1 MRLKGLKVNG
11 FKSFADKINLS
22 FSNGI
27 TAIVGP
33 NGSGKS
39 NISDAVRWVLG
50 EQSAKMLRGS
60 NMQDV
65 IFSGTQKRN
74 PMGFAEVTLILD
86 NKDRKFNID
95 FDEVEVTRKVFVS
108 GESQYLINK
117 SVCRLKDIHEVFMDT
132 GLGRDGYSMVG
143 QGKIDEILSNKSDDR
158 REIFEEAAGIS
169 KYRYR
174 KEDAERKLVRTNENL
189 DRVYDIISELEERV
203 GPLKNQSEKAK
214 QYLLLKEDLKV
225 YEVNDAIRI
234 IEGANTVIGGLDEK
248 LQIVTKQLEDAKVA
262 ADDAERAQAEYYQ
275 AARSREEASRETA
288 NKIREL
294 TESISIK
301 KGEIDIL
308 KNTVVGNSALTE
320 RIQNEVEEINR
331 KKEEYLAEIADTKT
345 KIAEKEV
352 ILAEIDEAIR
362 KLTEKSADAEGG
374 AGEQNSEIDALNNL
388 VASAIEALSELKIAL
403 SNQKITRE
411 SYLSRKESIENE
423 SVGRD
428 GEREGLEEKIHE
440 IDAEIAR
447 KKVFGDA
454 TDKERAQVENILAEQ
469 ENDVERI
476 QQEMNRLSI
485 SLNEK
490 KSRKRLLE
498 SMEQSLEGYARSVK
512 TVLKEHES
520 GELRSATIYGPV
532 SKLMK
537 SDVKY
542 NTAIEIA
549 LGGAVQNIVVGSE
562 TDAKKAIACLKSR
575 SAGRATF
582 LPLTSLKYSD
592 PKTNLDGEDGYLGMA
607 SELVSC
613 DKKFDPVVKFLL
625 GKTAVVDHIDHAI
638 AISRKYKNSIRL
650 VTLEGELFNVGGSL
664 SGGSVYKQ
672 ASLMGRENEIKTLE
686 KEIPQTEKDIVK
698 FTDSLTELR
707 GKIEQSREELRKLN
721 EVISDNTGGIL
732 ILERDR
738 AHNELL
744 INQIETARRRVE
756 EELAGLDAKVED
768 TYTMQKSIEA
778 QIQEKEAFISEKHSE
793 IAEKESDVAEAIAKK
808 QEISEQI
815 IEKSV
820 ERSGV
825 TKDIEVLK
833 EAAERLS
840 ESVASA
846 DTNLVLHESEIK
858 DITDKNEAL
867 AAEIVAKKAETE
879 QSAEQLKKL
888 DEYALVLEEEKKQF
902 DEKDRSVLEQIKSL
916 REDVYTLTDEQ
927 GRLSSRKVK
936 AETEL
941 ENTINNLWDE
951 YELTY
956 SDALPYKKDLGPEA
970 EVSKTITSLKR
981 KISALGNVNV
991 DAIEEYKA
999 VSERY
1004 EFLSGQRDDLLKAQK
1019 DLTGIILDMTKV
1031 MRTEFEEKFYEI
1043 AKYFKAT
1050 FTELFGGGTASL
1062 SLEDPEN
1069 ILESSINIDVQP
1081 PGKKLQSLML
1091 LSGGER
1097 ALSAI
1102 ALLFAILK
1110 TRPTPFCFLDE
1121 IEAALDDVN
1130 VYRFADYIR
1139 RYSDNTQFI
1148 VVTHRRGT
1156 MEAADVIYGV
1166 TMQEKGVSKLLELN
1180 INEITDAQ

>member
-1 MRLKGLKVNG
+1 MRLKGIKING
-11 FKSFADKINLS
+11 FKSFADKIALN
-22 FSNGI
+22 FSDGI

-50 EQSAKMLRGS
+50 EQSAKMLRGAK
-60 NMQDV
+60 MEDV

-108 GESQYLINK
+108 GESQYMINK
-117 SVCRLKDIHEVFMDT
+117 SLCRLKDIHEVFMDT

-143 QGKIDEILSNKSDDR
+143 QGKIEEILSTKSDDR
-158 REIFEEAAGIS
+158 RQIFEEAAGIS

-189 DRVYDIISELEERV
+189 DRVYDIITELEERV
-203 GPLKNQSEKAK
+203 GPLKSQSEKAK
-214 QYLLLKEDLKV
+214 QYLSYKETLKT

-234 IEGANTVIGGLDEK
+234 IEGANEVIGGLDEK
-248 LQIVTKQLEDAKVA
+248 LTLVTRQLEDAKTA
-262 ADDAERAQAEYYQ
+262 ADNAERAQAEYYE
-275 AARSREEASRETA
+275 AARSREEASLATA
-288 NKIREL
+288 NEIREL

-308 KNTVVGNSALTE
+308 RNTVSGNAALAE
-320 RIQNEVEEINR
+320 RIQNELKEITE
-331 KKEEYLAEIADTKT
+331 KKESYLAEIAETNT
-345 KIAEKEV
+345 KIAEKEQ
-352 ILAEIDEAIR
+352 LLSEIDEAIR
-362 KLTEKSADAEGG
+362 LLTEKSTLAEGG
-374 AGEQNSEIDALNNL
+374 AGEQNSEIEALNNE
-388 VASAIEALSELKIAL
+388 VAAAIEMLSELKIAL

-411 SYLSRKESIENE
+411 SYSARKETIETE
-423 SVGRD
+423 AVGRSD
-428 GEREGLEEKIHE
+428 EKQALLEKIRE

-447 KKVFGDA
+447 KKAFGES
-454 TDKERAQVENILAEQ
+454 TEGERAKIEKAREELAQ
-469 ENDVERI
+469 AHAQA
-476 QQEMNRLSI
+476 QQEINTLSI
-485 SLNEK
+485 GLNEK

-498 SMEQSLEGYARSVK
+498 TMEQSFEGYAKSVK
-512 TVLKEHES
+512 TVLREHES
-520 GELRSATIYGPV
+520 GALTKSTIYGPV
-532 SKLMK
+532 SKLIK
-537 SDVKY
+537 TEPEY

-549 LGGAVQNIVVGSE
+549 LGGAVQNIVVE
-562 TDAKKAIACLKSR
+562 NENDAKQAIACLKSR

-582 LPLTSLKYSD
+582 LPLSSLKFKEAD
-592 PKTNLDGEDGYLGMA
+592 EKLAGETGYIGMA
-607 SELVSC
+607 SDLVSC
-613 DKKFDPVVKFLL
+613 DKRFLPVVKFLL
-625 GKTAVVDHIDHAI
+625 AKTAVIDTIDHAI
-638 AISRKYKNSIRL
+638 AISRKYKNTVRL
-650 VTLEGELFNVGGSL
+650 VTLGGELFNVGGSL

-672 ASLMGRENEIKTLE
+672 ASLMGRENEIKQLE
-686 KEIPQTEKDIVK
+686 KEIPNAEKEIAHLTESLSDLRKKTEQTEDQ
-698 FTDSLTELR
+698 LR
-707 GKIEQSREELRKLN
+707 EIAD
-721 EVISDNTGGIL
+721 VISDNNGGIL
-732 ILERDR
+732 LLERDR

-744 INQIETARRRVE
+744 INQIETAKRRVE
-756 EELAGLDAKVED
+756 EELAGLDAK
-768 TYTMQKSIEA
+768 IEETVTRQEEIET
-778 QIQEKEAFISEKHSE
+778 QIREKEGFIAVKHEE
-793 IAEKESDVAEAIAKK
+793 IAQKESGVAEAIARK

-815 IEKSV
+815 IAKSV

-825 TKDIEVLK
+825 TKDIEVLRDAIARLN
-833 EAAERLS
+833 ESVSANDANAALHLS
-840 ESVASA
+840 EINDIAEKNQSL
-846 DTNLVLHESEIK
+846 TEEIEQKKIESE
-858 DITDKNEAL
+858 NGAEAL
-867 AAEIVAKKAETE
+867 
-879 QSAEQLKKL
+879 LKL
-888 DEYALVLEEEKKQF
+888 DELAATLSEEKKQF
-902 DEKDRSVLEQIKSL
+902 DEKDRAVLEEIKSL

-927 GRLSSRKVK
+927 GRLASKKVK

-956 SDALPYKKDLGPEA
+956 SDALPYKKDLGTTA
-970 EVSKTITSLKR
+970 EVSKEISSLKR

-1004 EFLSGQRDDLLKAQK
+1004 EFLSGQRDDLIKAQK
-1019 DLTGIILDMTKV
+1019 DLTGIITDMTKV
-1031 MRTEFEEKFYEI
+1031 MRSEFEVKFYEI

-1062 SLEDPEN
+1062 SLEDPDN
-1069 ILESSINIDVQP
+1069 ILESGINIDVQP
-1081 PGKKLQSLML
+1081 PGKKLQSLLL

-1130 VYRFADYIR
+1130 VYRFADYIK
-1139 RYSDNTQFI
+1139 RYSDKTQFI

-1156 MEAADVIYGV
+1156 MESADVIYGV

-1180 INEITDAQ
+1180 INEIAEQ

>member
-1 MRLKGLKVNG
+1 MRLKGIKING
-11 FKSFADKINLS
+11 FKSFADKISLN
-22 FSNGI
+22 FSGGI

-50 EQSAKMLRGS
+50 EQSAKMLRGAK
-60 NMQDV
+60 MEDV

-95 FDEVEVTRKVFVS
+95 FDEIEVTRKVFVS
-108 GESQYLINK
+108 GESQYMINK
-117 SVCRLKDIHEVFMDT
+117 SVCRLRDIHEVFMDT

-143 QGKIDEILSNKSDDR
+143 QGKIEEILSSKSDDR
-158 REIFEEAAGIS
+158 RQVFEEAAGIS

-189 DRVYDIISELEERV
+189 DRVYDIITELEERV
-203 GPLKNQSEKAK
+203 GPLKTQSEKAK
-214 QYLLLKEDLKV
+214 QYLTYKESLKT
-225 YEVNDAIRI
+225 YEVNDAICV
-234 IEGANTVIGGLDEK
+234 IEGANEVIGGLDEK
-248 LQIVTKQLEDAKVA
+248 LSIVTKQLEEAKTA

-275 AARSREEASRETA
+275 AARSREEASQETA

-308 KNTVVGNSALTE
+308 RNTVAGNNALTE
-320 RIQNEVEEINR
+320 RIQNEIAEITA
-331 KKEEYLAEIADTKT
+331 KKEQYFGEIAEIKT
-345 KIAEKEV
+345 EITEKESV
-352 ILAEIDEAIR
+352 LAEIDETIR
-362 KLTEKSADAEGG
+362 LLSEKSEELSCGE
-374 AGEQNSEIDALNNL
+374 GEQSGEIDALNEL
-388 VASAIEALSELKIAL
+388 VAKAIETLSELKIAV

-411 SYLSRKESIENE
+411 SYLARKESIEE
-423 SVGRD
+423 EAGSRI
-428 GEREGLEEKIHE
+428 GEKDALLAKIEE
-440 IDAEIAR
+440 IDVEIAR
-447 KKVFGDA
+447 KRDFGKS
-454 TDKERAQVENILAEQ
+454 TEQEKNEVEKMRAQLEQ
-469 ENDVERI
+469 EQTNA
-476 QQEMNRLSI
+476 QQMLSTLSI

-490 KSRKRLLE
+490 QSKKRLLE
-498 SMEQSLEGYARSVK
+498 TMEQSMEGYAKSVK

-520 GELRSATIYGPV
+520 GSLSKCKIYGPV
-532 SKLMK
+532 SKLIK
-537 SDVKY
+537 TKTEY

-549 LGGAVQNIVVGSE
+549 LGGAVQNIVVGTE
-562 TDAKKAIACLKSR
+562 QDAKQAIACLKSR

-582 LPLTSLKYSD
+582 LPLSSLKYT
-592 PKTNLDGEDGYLGMA
+592 KAEVKLQGEDGYIGMA

-613 DKKFDPVVKFLL
+613 DSRFEPVVKFLL
-625 GKTAVVDHIDHAI
+625 AKTAVIDTIDHAI
-638 AISRKYKNSIRL
+638 AISKKYKNTLRL
-650 VTLEGELFNVGGSL
+650 VTLGGELFHAGGSL

-672 ASLMGRENEIKTLE
+672 ASLMGRENEIKQLE
-686 KEIPQTEKDIVK
+686 KEIPETERAIQKQTKYMQELKTTICEQEAK
-698 FTDSLTELR
+698 LHKLTD
-707 GKIEQSREELRKLN
+707 
-721 EVISDNTGGIL
+721 VIADNNGGIL

-744 INQIETARRRVE
+744 MNQIETAKRRVE
-756 EELAGLDAKVED
+756 EELAGLDSKIEETVLA
-768 TYTMQKSIEA
+768 QKELEQ
-778 QIQEKEAFISEKHSE
+778 QILEQEAFISEKHEE
-793 IAEKESDVAEAIAKK
+793 IAQKESGLEIAIAKK
-808 QEISEQI
+808 QELSEKI
-815 IEKSV
+815 IEKNV
-820 ERSGV
+820 ERSGI
-825 TKDIEVLK
+825 TKDIEVLQDLIS
-833 EAAERLS
+833 RIN
-840 ESVASA
+840 ESVSA
-846 DTNLVLHESEIK
+846 ANA
-858 DITDKNEAL
+858 NEAL
-867 AAEIVAKKAETE
+867 HTSEINDILAKNESLAEEIKQKTLQTEAGAKE
-879 QSAEQLKKL
+879 LKEL
-888 DEYALVLEEEKKQF
+888 DILADALNTEKKQL
-902 DEKDRSVLEQIKSL
+902 DEKDRSVLEEIKAL
-916 REDVYTLTDEQ
+916 REDVYMLTDEH
-927 GRLSSRKVK
+927 GRLSSKKVK

-956 SDALPYKKDLGPEA
+956 SDALPYKKELGSRQ
-970 EVSKTITSLKR
+970 EVSKEISSLKR

-991 DAIEEYKA
+991 DAIEEYKT

-1004 EFLSGQRDDLLKAQK
+1004 EFLSGQRDDLCNAQK
-1019 DLTGIILDMTKV
+1019 DLVGIINDMTKV
-1031 MRTEFEEKFYEI
+1031 MRSEFEVKFLEI
-1043 AKYFKAT
+1043 AKYFKST

-1062 SLEDPEN
+1062 TLDDPDN
-1069 ILESSINIDVQP
+1069 ILESGISIDVQP
-1081 PGKKLQSLML
+1081 PGKKLQSLSL

-1130 VYRFADYIR
+1130 VYRFADYIKH
-1139 RYSDNTQFI
+1139 YSNDTQFI

-1180 INEITDAQ
+1180 INEIADQ

>member
-1 MRLKGLKVNG
+1 MRLKGIKING
-11 FKSFADKINLS
+11 FKSFADKISLS

-74 PMGFAEVTLILD
+74 PMGFAEVTLILE
-86 NKDRKFNID
+86 NGDRKFNID

-117 SVCRLKDIHEVFMDT
+117 SPCRLKDIHEVFMDT

-158 REIFEEAAGIS
+158 RQIFEEAAGIS

-189 DRVYDIISELEERV
+189 DRVYDIITELEERV
-203 GPLKNQSEKAK
+203 GPLKTQSEKAK
-214 QYLLLKEDLKV
+214 QYLAFKEELKV

-234 IEGANTVIGGLDEK
+234 IEGANEVIGGLDDK
-248 LQIVTKQLEDAKVA
+248 LSVVTKQLEDAKHK
-262 ADDAERAQAEYYQ
+262 ADEAERAQAEYYQ

-294 TESISIK
+294 TERISIQ

-308 KNTVVGNSALTE
+308 KNTVSGNAALVD
-320 RIQNEVEEINR
+320 RIESELSEIKA
-331 KKEEYLAEIADTKT
+331 KKEEYLAEIAKT
-345 KIAEKEV
+345 ELDIQEKESL
-352 ILAEIDEAIR
+352 LAEIDEVIR
-362 KLTEKSADAEGG
+362 ELSEKSADAEGG
-374 AGEQNSEIDALNNL
+374 AGDKNSEIEALNDL
-388 VASAIEALSELKIAL
+388 VAAEIEALSELKISL

-411 SYLSRKESIENE
+411 SYIARKETIENE
-423 SVGRD
+423 ATGRD
-428 GEREGLEEKIHE
+428 EEREALEEKNRE
-440 IDAEIAR
+440 IDAEISR
-447 KKVFGDA
+447 KKAFGA
-454 TDKERAQVENILAEQ
+454 QTEQERAETEQALQEAEKAV
-469 ENDVERI
+469 DAV
-476 QQEMNRLSI
+476 QQEIHALSI

-498 SMEQSLEGYARSVK
+498 TMEQSLEGYAKSVK

-520 GELRSATIYGPV
+520 GTLQRATIYGPV
-532 SKLMK
+532 SKLIK
-537 SDVKY
+537 TDSEY

-549 LGGAVQNIVVGSE
+549 LGGAVQNIVVE
-562 TDAKKAIACLKSR
+562 REEDAKQAIACLKSR

-582 LPLTSLKYSD
+582 LPLTSLKYSE
-592 PKTNLDGEDGYLGMA
+592 PKTDLDGENGFIGMA
-607 SELVSC
+607 SDLVSC
-613 DKKFDPVVKFLL
+613 EKRFIPVVKFLL
-625 GKTAVVDHIDHAI
+625 SKTAVVDTIDNAI
-638 AISRKYKNSIRL
+638 SISRKYKNTVRL
-650 VTLEGELFNVGGSL
+650 VTLSGELFNVGGSL

-672 ASLMGRENEIKTLE
+672 ASLMGRENEIKSLEKDIPKTE
-686 KEIPQTEKDIVK
+686 KEIQR
-698 FTDSLTELR
+698 LTESTGEYR
-707 GKIEQSREELRKLN
+707 KKAEEIRESLKKLS
-721 EVISDNTGGIL
+721 EVISDNAGGIL

-744 INQIETARRRVE
+744 INQFETARRRVT
-756 EELAGLDAKVED
+756 EELSGLDSKIAETVEK
-768 TYTMQKSIEA
+768 QKEIEKE
-778 QIQEKEAFISEKHSE
+778 IGNKEAFISEKHAE
-793 IAEKESDVAEAIAKK
+793 IAEKESGVAEAIAKK
-808 QEISEQI
+808 QEISEKI

-820 ERSGV
+820 ERSGIV
-825 TKDIEVLK
+825 KDMEVLRDAISRIS
-833 EAAERLS
+833 EAVS
-840 ESVASA
+840 SA
-846 DTNLVLHESEIK
+846 DANMSLHNSEIQ
-858 DITDKNEAL
+858 DILAKNNAL
-867 AAEIVAKKAETE
+867 TEEIGAKKTETE
-879 QSAEQLKKL
+879 VGAKALHDL
-888 DEYALVLEEEKKQF
+888 DEQATVLENEKKQF
-902 DEKDRSVLEQIKSL
+902 DEKDRAVLEEIKSL

-927 GRLSSRKVK
+927 GRLSSKKVK

-956 SDALPYKKDLGPEA
+956 SDALPYKKDLGPA
-970 EVSKTITSLKR
+970 VEVTKTISSLKR
-981 KISALGNVNV
+981 RISALGNVNV

-1004 EFLSGQRDDLLKAQK
+1004 EFLSGQRDDLIKAQK
-1019 DLTGIILDMTKV
+1019 DLTGIITDMTKV
-1031 MRTEFEEKFYEI
+1031 MRTEFEAKFYEI

-1050 FTELFGGGTASL
+1050 FVELFGGGNASL
-1062 SLEDPEN
+1062 SLEDPDN
-1069 ILESSINIDVQP
+1069 ILESGINIDVQP

-1130 VYRFADYIR
+1130 VYRFADYIKQ
-1139 RYSDNTQFI
+1139 YSDNTQFI

-1180 INEITDAQ
+1180 INEIAEEQ